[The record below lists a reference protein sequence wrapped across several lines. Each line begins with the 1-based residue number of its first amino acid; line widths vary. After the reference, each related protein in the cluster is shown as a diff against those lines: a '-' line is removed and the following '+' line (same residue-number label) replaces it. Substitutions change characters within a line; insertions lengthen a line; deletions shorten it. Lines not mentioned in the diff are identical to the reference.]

1 MGKLKIDTKPK
12 FSLSERMKKLQARS
26 IELAVSGKRNLYTAN
41 ETQLVYHWSDAGQ
54 AIAPQ
59 SGDGKFQGMS
69 LGDHGCRVDIGMS
82 FPFLDEVPSKKH
94 GYRQDAESWGEDFA
108 FLMDHSP
115 AEIHPDEM
123 IVGEFHWEMNEIRKY
138 DFGEK
143 VKELGKKARE
153 LGAGGNSHGHTCSDL
168 SIGLT
173 EGWGGILKRIDQSLE
188 LYTRLKHQE
197 KVTFLRGAKLT
208 CEAIIRYIEK
218 YSRRAAE
225 LAENETNPAQA
236 EIYRKIAI
244 ACKNIAA
251 LPPSNYY
258 EAVQWLQFAVMTDR
272 IVGHGNGYGRLDQY
286 LISLYR
292 KGISDGTLTRDEA
305 REYLAEMFL
314 KLRGHFFSLGG
325 RDRNGNDAT
334 NEMSY
339 VVMEA
344 YDMIDD
350 YNNLGVMWH
359 PDMDPEFYSYVCD
372 VLTRHGAG
380 IPSLVNYDIIRDA
393 ELRSGVTPEDASDVA
408 YSGCQWF
415 CIPGKEYCDQD
426 TNAIVLTDPMFRAI
440 DRAVSEEYT
449 DFEQLYEAFAD
460 ELRLTTDALRV
471 FKDAQYDTLCNMW
484 PEIVTSLNCHGTI
497 ERGLDITAHRGVD
510 YQFTSTNILGIPNV
524 ADSLYAIK
532 VLVFD
537 EKKYTLA
544 EVRDAVQSNWENCEM
559 MRQDFLRQDKY
570 GNDLDTVDCLYVR
583 ITETIADIMD
593 HTYNNRGQQ
602 YRASLFQFQGHTA
615 SKVIGATP
623 DGRLADEPLAHG
635 CNPTGGRNKNGLVAT
650 ANSVAKADNRKFL
663 GGSLQIELQPKFF
676 DGKDNLPVYAEQFSK
691 AFFAN
696 GGVQI
701 NLNIIDL
708 ETLRDAIVNPTKPE
722 YQNIIVKVT
731 GYTSRFITL
740 SRSFQEEF
748 VGRENYGAM

>member
-1 MGKLKIDTKPK
+1 MRKLKINTEPK
-12 FSLSERMKKLQARS
+12 FVLSERMKHLQERS
-26 IELAVSGKRNLYTAN
+26 ISLAVSGKRNLYTAN

-59 SGDGKFQGMS
+59 SGDGKFQGLS
-69 LGDHGCRVDIGMS
+69 LGDHACRVDIGMD
-82 FPFLDEVPSKKH
+82 FPALDEVPSKKY
-94 GYRQDAESWGEDFA
+94 GYRPDAENWAVDFA
-108 FLMDHSP
+108 FLLDNSP
-115 AEIHPDEM
+115 AEIYPNET

-138 DFGEK
+138 DFGDT

-153 LGAGGNSHGHTCSDL
+153 LGAGGNSHGHTCPDF

-173 EGWGGILKRIDQSLE
+173 EGWGGILKRIEESLA
-188 LYTRLKHQE
+188 LYTRLKHTA
-197 KVTFLRGAKLT
+197 KSAFLRSAKIS
-208 CEAIIRYIEK
+208 CEAIMRYIDK
-218 YSRRAAE
+218 YSRYAKE
-225 LAENETNPAQA
+225 LTLRETDPAQA
-236 EIYRKIAI
+236 AIYEKIAN
-244 ACKNIAA
+244 ACKHISVS
-251 LPPSNYY
+251 PPANYY

-272 IVGHGNGYGRLDQY
+272 IVGHGNGYGRLDKY
-286 LISLYR
+286 LIRFYKSD
-292 KGISDGTLTRDEA
+292 IADGTLTRDEA
-305 REYLAEMFL
+305 RDYLAEMFL
-314 KLRGHFFSLGG
+314 KLRGEFFSLGG
-325 RDRNGNDAT
+325 RDSNGNDAT

-359 PDMDPEFYSYVCD
+359 SDMDPKFYSYVCD

-393 ELRSGVTPEDASDVA
+393 ELRSGVPICDAADVA

-426 TNAIVLTDPMFRAI
+426 TNAIVLIAPMRRAI
-440 DRAVSEEYT
+440 DRAVSGEYT
-449 DFEQLYEAFAD
+449 EFEQLYAAFTD
-460 ELRLTTDALRV
+460 ELKATVEALRI
-471 FKDAQYDTLCNMW
+471 FKDAQYNILCDMW

-532 VLVFD
+532 KLVFE
-537 EKKYTLA
+537 EKKYTLS
-544 EVRDAVQSNWENCEM
+544 EVRDAVKINWKERER
-559 MRQDFLRQDKY
+559 MRQDFLCQDKY
-570 GNDLDTVDCLYVR
+570 GNDLDTVDSLYVR
-583 ITETIADIMD
+583 ITETIAYIMD

-615 SKVIGATP
+615 SNVIGATP
-623 DGRLADEPLAHG
+623 DGRLASEPLAHG
-635 CNPTGGRNKNGLVAT
+635 CNPTAGRNKNGLVAT

-663 GGSLQIELQPKFF
+663 GGSLQIELQPEFF
-676 DGKDNLPVYAEQFSK
+676 DGKDDLASYTEQFSK

-708 ETLRDAIVNPTKPE
+708 EILRDAMEHPEKSE

-731 GYTSRFITL
+731 GYTSRFVTL
-740 SRSFQEEF
+740 CRGFQEEF
-748 VGRENYGAM
+748 VGRENYGKM